1 MRTCA
6 LAWAG
11 AEREGDGP
19 PRVEVRGGGRQV
31 EDDAAHRGDD
41 VGPQF
46 EQPVP
51 QPGHRGASTGGPR
64 RAQPEFLHQHRGRG
78 GEEDAQLIRPEATA
92 AGPTD
97 LEPVVQLFDPI
108 LDVTAGTVDPL
119 VNEPRRLPQ
128 IGDDEARVVL
138 RRAAGELDDLGFDDH
153 AARLGPRAGGILG
166 VFNWSSQHLDDEV
179 LRCRNGDGEG

>member
-6 LAWAG
+6 LAWGG
-11 AEREGDGP
+11 AEREGDVP

-51 QPGHRGASTGGPR
+51 QPGHLGASTGGPR
-64 RAQPEFLHQHRGRG
+64 RAQPEFLHQHIGRG

-108 LDVTAGTVDPL
+108 LDVHRGHS
-119 VNEPRRLPQ
+119 RS
-128 IGDDEARVVL
+128 ARK
-138 RRAAGELDDLGFDDH
+138 
-153 AARLGPRAGGILG
+153 
-166 VFNWSSQHLDDEV
+166 
-179 LRCRNGDGEG
+179 

>member
-1 MRTCA
+1 MARCERPAGQLRRGRSREA
-6 LAWAG
+6 LGA
-11 AEREGDGP
+11 AEREGDVP

-51 QPGHRGASTGGPR
+51 QPGHLGASTGGPR
-64 RAQPEFLHQHRGRG
+64 RAQPEFLHQHIGRG

-97 LEPVVQLFDPI
+97 LEPVVQLFDPGEI
-108 LDVTAGTVDPL
+108 AGSIRSTPETPRQCTTEEKTLVEIRTTIEKHIKNSYLKRVDAPVGVKPL
-119 VNEPRRLPQ
+119 LKCWMELNE
-128 IGDDEARVVL
+128 G
-138 RRAAGELDDLGFDDH
+138 
-153 AARLGPRAGGILG
+153 
-166 VFNWSSQHLDDEV
+166 
-179 LRCRNGDGEG
+179 